1 MLGICIV
8 FLLADEWGEFL
19 ARSVV
24 EQIRRTTTGPYR
36 IYGYAPRATDA
47 HLAVLQGL
55 NVTFLPVPE
64 PATKGMRIA
73 HEHSFFL
80 DHLVTHAFRDGC
92 DHVATFDMDSWPVS
106 AGWDRT
112 YSAMLSP
119 QVPVAAIVRTELTD
133 NFPFAAFLMMPRGF
147 WLEGISSFASRDE
160 ASPSR
165 RPGETGSGIL
175 EQLAREGRD
184 FLRLERTNRWNPH
197 PIIGGLYDDAFFH
210 LGAGSRSSVFLSD
223 DQYYALN
230 GRPQRKTFAMAVNSA
245 IRDWVLGEMQADH
258 DALIAELA
266 EGTLRRFAPIR
277 TVARGIPPQIAMT
290 HWSARLDG
298 Q

>member
-8 FLLADEWGEFL
+8 FLLVDEWGEFL

-24 EQIRRTTTGPYR
+24 GQIRRTTTGTFR

-55 NVTFLPVPE
+55 DVTLLPLPR
-64 PATKGMRIA
+64 PTAGGMRIA
-73 HEHSFFL
+73 QEHSFLL
-80 DHLVTHAFRDGC
+80 DHLVAHAFRDGC

-112 YSAMLSP
+112 YAAMLSP
-119 QVPVAAIVRTELTD
+119 QTPIAAIVRTELTD
-133 NFPFAAFLMMPRGF
+133 NFPFAAFLMMQRGL
-147 WLEGISSFASRDE
+147 WREGASSFASRHE

-175 EQLAREGRD
+175 EQLAREGLD

-223 DQYYALN
+223 DQHYALN
-230 GRPQRKTFAMAVNSA
+230 GRPQRKTFAVAVNSA
-245 IRDWVLGEMQADH
+245 IRDWMLGAMQADH

-266 EGTLRRFAPIR
+266 EGELRRFAPIR
-277 TVARGIPPQIAMT
+277 TAARGIPPQIPLT
-290 HWSARLDG
+290 PWSARLDG
-298 Q
+298 P